1 MLNLMVTDKTS
12 KKESPLSSGE
22 GHEVRSNSMTSDSL
36 YVYDDEFR
44 DHLGTV
50 DEKGKRLWVYPKKPT
65 GYYHTL
71 RIVVTVVLLSM
82 LFGGPLIKWNSQ
94 PFFLFNIFERKFIL
108 FGQVFW
114 PQDFVLLA
122 IVLIT
127 FFVFVILFT
136 VVFGRIWCGWMCPQT
151 LFMEM
156 VFRKIE
162 YWIEGNAPDQKKLNA
177 APWTA
182 SKILK
187 KTSKQIIF
195 LAISMLIAHT
205 VMAYLIGIEN
215 TVDIVRHPP
224 SEHLAGF
231 IGLSAFTLIFYG
243 VFAGFREQA
252 CIAVC
257 PYGRLQG
264 VLLVKDSIV
273 VAYDWLRGEPRGK
286 IRKSDVSTAKKGDC
300 IDCKLCVHVCP
311 TGIDI
316 RNGTQLECVNCTAC
330 IDACDDVMIKIGKP
344 KGLIRFASYNSI
356 KDGIQKLFTPRVFGY
371 SMVLVALL
379 ALLGFT
385 LFTRADVETTLLKV
399 PGTLYQK
406 TDDGFITNLYNIEFV
421 NKTFSEKS
429 LEIKV
434 ESPAVASINRVD
446 SDKII
451 VPAEGFLKGICF
463 VRIPVNEVKSAKT
476 EIVVG
481 VYSKGERIEKV
492 KIKFIGPVS
501 K

>member
-1 MLNLMVTDKTS
+1 MKQAV
-12 KKESPLSSGE
+12 KKMD
-22 GHEVRSNSMTSDSL
+22 NSESL
-36 YVYDDEFR
+36 YIYDDQFR

-65 GYYHTL
+65 GSLH
-71 RIVVTVVLLSM
+71 RWRVAVTFFLLAL
-82 LFGGPLIKWNSQ
+82 LFSGPLIKINGQ
-94 PFFLFNIFERKFIL
+94 PFFLFNFFERKFIL

-122 IVLIT
+122 ITLIT

-162 YWIEGNAPDQKKLNA
+162 YWIEGNAPDQRKLNA
-177 APWTA
+177 APWTID
-182 SKILK
+182 KIVK
-187 KTSKQIIF
+187 KGSKQIIF
-195 LAISMLIAHT
+195 IAISTLIAHT
-205 VMAYLIGIEN
+205 VMAYIIGIDRTLAIISHSPEEN
-215 TVDIVRHPP
+215 L
-224 SEHLAGF
+224 SGF
-231 IGLSAFTLIFYG
+231 IGLTVFTLIFYG
-243 VFAGFREQA
+243 VFAWFREQA

-286 IRKSDVSTAKKGDC
+286 IRKNDTSSDKKGDC

-371 SMVLVALL
+371 SLVLFALIS
-379 ALLGFT
+379 LLSFT
-385 LFTRADVETTLLKV
+385 LFTRSDVETTLLKV

-406 TDDGFITNLYNIEFV
+406 ADDGFITNLYNMEFV
-421 NKTFSEKS
+421 NKTFEEIN
-429 LEIKV
+429 LELKV
-434 ESPAVASINRVD
+434 ESPATASINRAD
-446 SDKII
+446 GNTII
-451 VPAEGFLKGICF
+451 VPAEGFLKGVCF
-463 VRIPVNEVKSAKT
+463 IRIPAKDIT
-476 EIVVG
+476 SSKTVVMVG
-481 VYSKGERIEKV
+481 VYRKGELIERLKV
-492 KIKFIGPVS
+492 KFIGPIA
-501 K
+501 KQDK

>member
-1 MLNLMVTDKTS
+1 MDNKSMEKNIDK
-12 KKESPLSSGE
+12 
-22 GHEVRSNSMTSDSL
+22 DSL
-36 YVYDDEFR
+36 YIYDDEFR

-50 DEKGKRLWVYPKKPT
+50 DAKGKRLWVYPKKPT
-65 GYYHTL
+65 GYFHRL
-71 RIVVTVVLLSM
+71 RIVVTVVLLSL
-82 LFGGPLIKWNSQ
+82 LFAGPLIKWNGQ
-94 PFFLFNIFERKFIL
+94 PLFLFNIFERKFIL

-122 IVLIT
+122 IVLLT

-177 APWTA
+177 APWSA
-182 SKILK
+182 SKIFK

-205 VMAYLIGIEN
+205 VMAYMIGIDETIKIVSHSPGEN
-215 TVDIVRHPP
+215 M
-224 SEHLAGF
+224 AGF
-231 IGLSAFTLIFYG
+231 IGLMTFTGIFYG
-243 VFAGFREQA
+243 VFAGLREQA
-252 CIAVC
+252 CIAIC

-286 IRKSDVSTAKKGDC
+286 IKKNATIEVKKGDC

-316 RNGTQLECVNCTAC
+316 RHGTQLECVNCTAC

-356 KDGIQKLFTPRVFGY
+356 KDGIQKLLTPRVFGY
-371 SMVLVALL
+371 SMVLVALIS
-379 ALLGFT
+379 LLSFT
-385 LFTRADVETTLLKV
+385 LFTRSDVETTVLKV

-421 NKTFSEKS
+421 NKTFEEMS
-429 LEIKV
+429 LTLKV
-434 ESPAVASINRVD
+434 ESPPSATINRVEGNA
-446 SDKII
+446 IV

-463 VRIPVNEVKSAKT
+463 IKIPASEIKSAKT
-476 EIVVG
+476 VVVVG
-481 VYSKGERIEKV
+481 VYQDERLIEKV
-492 KIKFIGPVS
+492 SIKFIGPVNVNR
-501 K
+501 

>member
-1 MLNLMVTDKTS
+1 MEKVV
-12 KKESPLSSGE
+12 KEME
-22 GHEVRSNSMTSDSL
+22 REESL
-36 YVYDDEFR
+36 YVYDDQFR

-50 DEKGKRLWVYPKKPT
+50 DAKGKRLWVHPKKPT
-65 GYYHTL
+65 GYFHNL
-71 RIVVTVVLLSM
+71 RIWVTVVLLTL
-82 LFGGPLIKWNSQ
+82 LFAGPLIKWNGQ

-162 YWIEGNAPDQKKLNA
+162 YWIEGNAPEQRKLNA

-182 SKILK
+182 SKIMK
-187 KTSKQIIF
+187 KGSKQLIF
-195 LAISMLIAHT
+195 LAISTLIAHT
-205 VMAYLIGIEN
+205 VMAYLVGIDQ
-215 TVDIVRHPP
+215 TIDIVSHSPAENL
-224 SEHLAGF
+224 SGF
-231 IGLSAFTLIFYG
+231 IGLTAFTLIFYA
-243 VFAGFREQA
+243 VFAWFREQA

-286 IRKSDVSTAKKGDC
+286 IRKNDVSTAKKGDC

-316 RNGTQLECVNCTAC
+316 RHGTQLECVNCTAC

-356 KDGIQKLFTPRVFGY
+356 KDGVQKLFTPRVFGY
-371 SMVLVALL
+371 SMVLVALI
-379 ALLGFT
+379 ALLSFT
-385 LFTRADVETTLLKV
+385 LFTRSDVETTVLKV
-399 PGTLYQK
+399 PGTLYQR
-406 TDDGFITNLYNIEFV
+406 TDDGFVTNLYNIEFV
-421 NKTFSEKS
+421 NKTFEEKS
-429 LEIKV
+429 LNLKV
-434 ESPAVASINRVD
+434 ESPQVASINRVD
-446 SDKII
+446 GNSII
-451 VPAEGFLKGICF
+451 VPAEGFLKGVCF
-463 VRIPVNEVKSAKT
+463 IKIPAK
-476 EIVVG
+476 EIESPKTVVIVG
-481 VYSKGERIEKV
+481 VYEGDELVEKV
-492 KIKFIGPVS
+492 SVKFIGPVYS
-501 K
+501 KSRQ